1 MKEKMLQG
9 KVVAVTGASRG
20 IGRQVALTLAGE
32 GADLIINGM
41 NLGCLED
48 VRSEVEACGQKC
60 VIAEGDVA
68 LPETAERL
76 VQAASTDGS
85 TYSSTTRESTIGPRP
100 LS

>member
-68 LPETAERL
+68 LPETARRRG
-76 VQAASTDGS
+76 ASTDGS